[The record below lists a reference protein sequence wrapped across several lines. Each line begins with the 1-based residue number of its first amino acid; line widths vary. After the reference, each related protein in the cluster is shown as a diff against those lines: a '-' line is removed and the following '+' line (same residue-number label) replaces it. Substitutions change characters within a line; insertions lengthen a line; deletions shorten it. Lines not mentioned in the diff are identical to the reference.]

1 MEDEPTPTVPL
12 PVEEE
17 GSNEQAY
24 IHATRTMFQALNKYL
39 RGELNCALVCVRK
52 MFLALRTLCAVT
64 LEDYLLLERMNRVA
78 TQKYNEMADY
88 AEGLGTFIAIMQ
100 AKYDSLRPYLD
111 QIDEID
117 ARVTQLEQVV
127 NLLNDYTKRLEQRF
141 KSLQYTCKA
150 S

>member
-39 RGELNCALVCVRK
+39 RGELNL
-52 MFLALRTLCAVT
+52 T